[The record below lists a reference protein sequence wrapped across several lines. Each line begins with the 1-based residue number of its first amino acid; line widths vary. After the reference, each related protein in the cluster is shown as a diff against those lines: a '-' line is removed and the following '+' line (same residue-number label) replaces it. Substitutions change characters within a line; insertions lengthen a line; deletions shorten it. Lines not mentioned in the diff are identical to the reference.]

1 MSKVCLTNS
10 MPCNMIAVVS
20 ENEVDSKEIQFLEMF
35 SFNVSWT
42 MFANIDNDISINEL
56 SIRQN
61 IGYQKIEHFLRHYCN
76 NALWYEVKD
85 IPTINSHFTVTQ
97 NSLCVTPGV
106 NLMYLANVLF
116 AKLNS
121 ICDECIIISKL
132 QLQDLSSGITYT
144 VEDNEGEIPAV
155 LPTQEEFM
163 GELSIYDDPWWCR
176 DDVSTYDS
184 KAQDKEELAEI
195 KENIEKSKEVLEA
208 DFKQIETEVR
218 SYMTDQKSAEVIEV
232 DFEQGKDKKVWKP
245 KIID

>member
-20 ENEVDSKEIQFLEMF
+20 ENDLDSKEIQFLEMF

-195 KENIEKSKEVLEA
+195 KENIEKSKEILEA

>member
-20 ENEVDSKEIQFLEMF
+20 ENDLDSKEIQFLEMF

-195 KENIEKSKEVLEA
+195 KENIEKSKEILEA

-232 DFEQGKDKKVWKP
+232 DFEKGTDKKVWKP

>member
-20 ENEVDSKEIQFLEMF
+20 ENELDSKEIQFLEMF

>member
-195 KENIEKSKEVLEA
+195 KENIEKSKEILEA

-232 DFEQGKDKKVWKP
+232 DFEKGTDKKVWKP

>member
-20 ENEVDSKEIQFLEMF
+20 ENDLDSKEIQFLEMF

-232 DFEQGKDKKVWKP
+232 DFEQRTDKKGWKP